1 MIYITKSRKASSIVK
16 QNQLIVMQK
25 IFMGVV
31 LLFTTLLIF
40 PSYGQSYLQFQG
52 SSGELVGYSENM
64 EPLKGSRTIFKLDYA
79 TVLNTKDFH
88 HMMNNPLAGVSL
100 TYIDHGNQATGN
112 SLSLSGFLQPTI
124 VGGERHD
131 LSGRVSVG
139 LAYVQNPYDVHENPL
154 QQAIGTNVNFFVEGQ
169 LIYTYDLTNRFDLQ
183 LISGI
188 SHISNGARRLPN
200 TGFNILSLGV
210 GARYKLSD
218 QSASIIPAFNSPE
231 VKYDVGSFSHYAIFR
246 GGIKSMRNLGNRVFP
261 VVGLNYTLA
270 YRYHPLGS
278 FTGGLDVD
286 YNEGFVRERMALN
299 DAQEGYDPFTSWR
312 WGAAIG
318 HELHMNKVSLITQY
332 AFYLRKPHPTHSIA
346 YQRYGLK
353 YQIGAKTSVALTLRA
368 HGGRA
373 DYMEWT
379 VGRKLW

>member
-1 MIYITKSRKASSIVK
+1 
-16 QNQLIVMQK
+16 MQK
-25 IFMGVV
+25 ILIGVAI
-31 LLFTTLLIF
+31 LLSTLIF
-40 PSYGQSYLQFQG
+40 FPSHSQSYLQFQG
-52 SSGELVGYSENM
+52 SSGQLFGYTEDM
-64 EPLKGSRTIFKLDYA
+64 KPLLGNRAIFKVDYA
-79 TVLNTKDFH
+79 TVLRNKDYH
-88 HMMNNPLAGVSL
+88 RLMNNPLTGVSL
-100 TYIDHGNQATGN
+100 TFIDHGNQATGN
-112 SLSLSGFLQPTI
+112 SLALSGFLQPTLI
-124 VGGERHD
+124 GMGRHD

-139 LAYVQNPYDVHENPL
+139 VAYMQNPYDPIDNPL
-154 QQAIGTNVNFFVEGQ
+154 QQAIGSHLNFFVEGQ
-169 LIYTYDLTNRFDLQ
+169 LIYTYDLTNRVDVQ

-188 SHISNGARRLPN
+188 THISNGARRLPN
-200 TGFNILSLGV
+200 TGLNILSLGL

-218 QSASIIPAFNSPE
+218 QSTTISAGFNNPDIGYE
-231 VKYDVGSFSHYAIFR
+231 LGSLSHYLVAR
-246 GGIKSMRNLGNRVFP
+246 GGVKSMRNLNYRVFP
-261 VVGLNYTLA
+261 AVGFNYTMA

-299 DAQEGYDPFTSWR
+299 EEQEGYNPFTSWR

-353 YQIGAKTSVALTLRA
+353 YQVWDKTFLALTLRA